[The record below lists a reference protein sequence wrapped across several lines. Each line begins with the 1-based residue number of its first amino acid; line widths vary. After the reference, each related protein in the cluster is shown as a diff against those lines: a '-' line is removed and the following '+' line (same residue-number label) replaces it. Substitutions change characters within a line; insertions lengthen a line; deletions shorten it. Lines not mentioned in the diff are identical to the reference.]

1 MTKFT
6 ITLLLIA
13 MGTSINTSAQNLNDY
28 QWKNRILLV
37 FGGDK
42 NEQIVTKQ
50 QSIFDAKKDELKER
64 DLIVFVNPESKST
77 TRLRKEKGFEV
88 ILIGKDG
95 GVKKRKTELMTT
107 EELFGTIDAMPMRQ
121 SEMRR
126 N

>member
-42 NEQIVTKQ
+42 NQQLVTKQ
-50 QSIFDAKKDELKER
+50 QSIFDAKKDGLKER
-64 DLIVFVNPESKST
+64 NLIVFVNPESKST